1 MLSDKTSPETS
12 VFGDVFVYAQYLMV
26 MKIIHFL
33 SQRQIFIPFALSYIA
48 QLCTVQKTQTTAMK
62 KHFLLFAALGF
73 TLMSMVPAEVC
84 ESDLF
89 VKGTVVTTATYDEK
103 GKPMTSGTSTIK
115 AVTKTGASVS
125 ADMHVVTF
133 DAKDKETGSADVKL
147 RCENGSF
154 YMDMKNFAAQN
165 TTRMGE
171 DFSFEFEGI
180 DMQYPGSMTVGQK
193 LPDAQM
199 IMKTMNKG
207 TLFSTTTVK
216 MINRKVL
223 AKESKTTKAGTF
235 DCWKIEYTTDLEM
248 VMMMGKMP
256 IKPRRS
262 VEWYTP
268 KVGTVYSESYKED
281 KLESHSEI
289 INIKKGQ

>member
-1 MLSDKTSPETS
+1 
-12 VFGDVFVYAQYLMV
+12 
-26 MKIIHFL
+26 MKKIHF
-33 SQRQIFIPFALSYIA
+33 
-48 QLCTVQKTQTTAMK
+48 
-62 KHFLLFAALGF
+62 LFAALCF
-73 TLMSMVPAEVC
+73 TLMSMVPTEVC
-84 ESDLF
+84 QSDLF

-103 GKPMTSGTSTIK
+103 SKLMTSGTSTIK
-115 AVTKTGASVS
+115 AVTKTGTSVS
-125 ADMHVVTF
+125 ADMHVVTS
-133 DAKDKETGSADVKL
+133 DAKAKETGSADVKL

-171 DFSFEFEGI
+171 DFTFEFEGI
-180 DMQYPGSMTVGQK
+180 DMQYPGTMTVGQK

-216 MINRKVL
+216 MVNRKVL

-235 DCWKIEYTTDLEM
+235 DCWKIEYNIDFEM
-248 VMMMGKMP
+248 AMFLGKTP
-256 IKPRRS
+256 LKQRRS

-281 KLESHSEI
+281 KFEGHSEI
-289 INIKKGQ
+289 ISIKKGQ